1 MSKIS
6 RFVLGVSL
14 ALACSGM
21 AAAQDNPQPM
31 VLQITREYTKPGRA
45 GMLHDQKEWAFVQAM
60 ERAKWPTHYTGMT
73 SLTGKQRALFITEY
87 PTFAAWEQDN
97 AAIAKNKTLAGALDR
112 AGQADGELLES
123 MDQAVFVYHPEMS
136 LRSLSTIS
144 QARFL
149 DASVYHVRAGHTAEW
164 NELVKLVKD
173 AYEKGLPEAHWGA
186 YSEAYG
192 GAGGTYIILIARK
205 DLGEVDYGFTSGNAK
220 FMEALGSDGAK
231 RLSELSALAIES
243 SDHELFA
250 FNPHMSYVP
259 DEWIKSD
266 DFWKVKSA
274 PAKPVADD
282 TKPKP

>member
-1 MSKIS
+1 
-6 RFVLGVSL
+6 
-14 ALACSGM
+14 M

-31 VLQITREYTKPGRA
+31 VLQITREFTKPGKA
-45 GMLHDQKEWAFVQAM
+45 GVLHDQKEWAFVQAM
-60 ERAKWPTHYTGMT
+60 QRAKWPTHYTGMT

-87 PTFAAWEQDN
+87 PSFEAWEKDN
-97 AAIAKNKTLAGALDR
+97 AAVAKDKSLSAALDR

-136 LRSLSTIS
+136 LRSLSNIS
-144 QARFL
+144 HTRYL

-164 NELVKLVKD
+164 NELVKMVKD

-186 YSEAYG
+186 YAEAYG
-192 GAGGTYIILIARK
+192 GEGGTYLVLIARK
-205 DLGEVDYGFTSGNAK
+205 DLAEVDYGFTAGNAK
-220 FMEALGSDGAK
+220 FMEALGSDGMK
-231 RLSELSALAIES
+231 RLGELSASAIES
-243 SDHELFA
+243 SEHQLFA

-274 PAKPVADD
+274 PAKPAKPAADD
-282 TKPKP
+282 TKPKQ